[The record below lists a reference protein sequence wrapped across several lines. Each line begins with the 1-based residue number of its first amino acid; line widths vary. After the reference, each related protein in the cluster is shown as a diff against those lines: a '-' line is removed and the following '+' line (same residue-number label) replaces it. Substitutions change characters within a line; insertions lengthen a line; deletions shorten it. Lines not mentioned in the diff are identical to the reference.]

1 MNPGF
6 EPSRDHLIRLLVGC
20 PHDLIANPNPM
31 ECPLYDKRE
40 LSLRERLAWA
50 RTVDS
55 SVVDRVVTHH
65 DLCLARKK
73 VLDLEAYEMTD
84 V

>member
-1 MNPGF
+1 MK
-6 EPSRDHLIRLLVGC
+6 
-20 PHDLIANPNPM
+20 PNPI
-31 ECPLYDKRE
+31 ECPLCDKRE
-40 LSLRERLAWA
+40 EPLRERLEWA

-55 SVVDRVVTHH
+55 SVVDRVLAHH

-73 VLDLEAYEMTD
+73 VLDLQVYELTD